1 MLSSITEPRSRAGWG
16 ERLGPEAR
24 TLAVTCA
31 ATALVLVA
39 FTLPVG
45 ILAPIGADLGTTAT
59 GRTWILSSMSI
70 GLAGTLLVAGSL
82 ADDLGRR
89 RVFLAGLWLF
99 TLSSVASLLAP
110 GTAVLT
116 VARVAQGVGGGALLA
131 TSLGL
136 LAHAFPDGERRTH
149 ATGLWGAM
157 IGVGVM
163 IGPVMAAL
171 LSEAASWRVA
181 YAVLALL
188 SLALVAPAARG
199 LTESRAAHVRRI
211 DLRGLVLL
219 CAGMV
224 VLTAAIVQGNA
235 FGWTSSPVLGALV
248 GGLAL
253 LAAFAACEL
262 RRAEP
267 LLDLRLLRNPAF
279 AAALLASFVLG
290 LTVLAFMSYSVTF
303 LQTTLATGILAAA
316 LWSLAWSVPSILVA
330 MRARAIS
337 RRLAPRAQT
346 AGGLVLCAA
355 GLLAMLGLDGAS
367 RPAHLLPGLLVLGV
381 GTGVLNASV
390 ARAAVASVPPD
401 MSSMGAGA
409 NNTMRYLGA
418 ALGVALLVA
427 LLHASTTHPT
437 AAAEAHAMNTV
448 LWIAAATTLAGAV
461 AAFALLRPR
470 APAAAP
476 AVGLSPGTGSASRC
490 RAPS

>member
-1 MLSSITEPRSRAGWG
+1 MARVEPES
-16 ERLGPEAR
+16 R
-24 TLAVTCA
+24 TLAIASA
-31 ATALVLVA
+31 ATALVLIA

-59 GRTWILSSMSI
+59 GNTWILSSMSI

-89 RVFLAGLWLF
+89 RVFMAGLWLF

-110 GTAVLT
+110 STVVLT
-116 VARVAQGVGGGALLA
+116 VARVVAGVGGGALLA

-149 ATGLWGAM
+149 ATGVWGAM
-157 IGVGVM
+157 IGVGVV
-163 IGPVMAAL
+163 IGPVSAAL
-171 LSEAASWRVA
+171 LSEAASWRVG

-188 SLALVAPAARG
+188 SLALAVPAARG
-199 LTESRAAHVRRI
+199 LTESRAARVRRI
-211 DLRGLVLL
+211 DTTGLVLM

-224 VLTAAIVQGNA
+224 LLTAGIVQGNA
-235 FGWTSSPVLGALV
+235 FGWTSAPVLAGVA
-248 GGLAL
+248 GGLGL
-253 LAAFAACEL
+253 LAAFAVWEL
-262 RRAEP
+262 RRREP
-267 LLDLRLLRNPAF
+267 LMDLRLLRNPGF

-303 LQTTLATGILAAA
+303 LQTTLAAGVLAAA
-316 LWSLAWSVPSILVA
+316 LWTLAWSIPSVLVA
-330 MRARAIS
+330 LRARAIS
-337 RRLAPRAQT
+337 RYAGPRAQT
-346 AGGLVLCAA
+346 AGGLALSAA
-355 GLLAMLGLDGAS
+355 GLLLMLGLHGSS
-367 RPAHLLPGLLVLGV
+367 RPVHLLPGLLVLGV
-381 GTGVLNASV
+381 GTGVLNAAV

-437 AAAEAHAMNTV
+437 ADAAAHAMNTV
-448 LWIAAATTLAGAV
+448 LWIAAAVTLAGAL

-470 APAAAP
+470 RAAP
-476 AVGLSPGTGSASRC
+476 ALALTPDMDSASPC
-490 RAPS
+490 PSRS